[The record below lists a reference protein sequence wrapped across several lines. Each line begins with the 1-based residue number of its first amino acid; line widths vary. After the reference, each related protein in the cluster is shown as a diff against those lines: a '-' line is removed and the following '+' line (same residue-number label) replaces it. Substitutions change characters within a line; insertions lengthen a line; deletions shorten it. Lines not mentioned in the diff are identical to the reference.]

1 MRALGKG
8 YLLNY
13 SDFLLLEFALKR
25 VMASLSEA
33 VNQTS
38 EAQVEQFRSF
48 SKIYNNMSELC
59 FNQCVW
65 DFGTDQGAAVRTK
78 LYRALHEKSET
89 DGCCFHGVPARKQ
102 YAWFSGPVD
111 LRTQNESCSFNK
123 S

>member
-1 MRALGKG
+1 MQPWYKVAIELQW
-8 YLLNY
+8 L
-13 SDFLLLEFALKR
+13 FLLLEFALKR

-65 DFGTDQGAAVRTK
+65 DFGTDQVRDRE
-78 LYRALHEKSET
+78 LRCALNCTEHFKNSET
-89 DGCCFHGVPARKQ
+89 DGSRFHR
-102 YAWFSGPVD
+102 D
-111 LRTQNESCSFNK
+111 TT
-123 S
+123 